1 MNANEEY
8 EVTIEDVVGSLTS
21 AVESMLEYE
30 KAYEKY
36 RQDGGYEWD
45 YHGWPE
51 AERKQKALARFQGE
65 LDSYINKRIESAV
78 KIALE
83 ERQ

>member
-1 MNANEEY
+1 MITDQEY
-8 EVTIEDVVGSLTS
+8 EVTIEDVVVSLTG

-30 KAYEKY
+30 KAYEQY
-36 RQDGGYEWD
+36 RKDGGYEWG

-51 AERKQKALARFQGE
+51 TERKQKALTKLQAD
-65 LDSYINKRIESAV
+65 LDGYINSRIASAV

-83 ERQ
+83 EKQ